1 MDTKVG
7 SEIHGPKP
15 VGTEPEP
22 KKLRNIDQIGS
33 EPEQFSN
40 LGPNCPRTMR
50 IPGSDIEFLVK
61 SEIDLILKK
70 SKPAKFA
77 KI

>member
-1 MDTKVG
+1 MFLTCIARKQKIAMDTKVG

-40 LGPNCPRTMR
+40 LGPNCPRTMLSMDPWIGYR
-50 IPGSDIEFLVK
+50 ISCQI
-61 SEIDLILKK
+61 
-70 SKPAKFA
+70 
-77 KI
+77 